1 MSKNKKILLMLA
13 KGGFSQ
19 ADVAAALHV
28 SKRDVSACAKVLRER
43 SLTFEALGAMG
54 AAEIDDAYFPKDGRQ
69 PSEAYLQPD
78 LAGMVERKK
87 RSPKLPV
94 KLMWIEYC
102 EEAAAEGR
110 MSYSY
115 QTFCEMFSEE
125 AERLGATR
133 HFRHEPGAKAYIDW
147 AGDVAWI
154 TDRVTG
160 ASTKVYVLVVVLP
173 FSDRFWAE
181 GFCDMRQRSW
191 QDGQAHAF
199 EDFGGVPR
207 MLVPDNAATAT
218 NRGDP
223 RVTVV
228 NEEYARFAEHYG
240 CAVVPARV
248 RKPRDKSTSESTVDL
263 VEKWVIAP
271 ANEQTFYTL
280 AEFNE
285 FCAERVAWLNAR
297 PFSGKDG
304 SRDSVYESE
313 ELPRMQPLPES
324 RYEICEWRSA
334 KVAPDYHVT
343 VDYMHYSV
351 PHALIGGQVDVR
363 MTSTA
368 VAVLADGEVVAE
380 HPRLRGRKGQY
391 STVVDHMPDN
401 HRLQESPW
409 SAERFLSWARRIG
422 PETGAAVARLL
433 AGHAIVEQSFVKCRN
448 ILGLSKTY
456 SPELLE
462 RACGRCNELQATPS
476 YTGLK
481 NSILAIRA
489 SDARSRSN
497 GRAPSAGRTDVV
509 DHAKGA
515 GRTNGA
521 DAYRRDGSEGGE
533 GEC

>member
-13 KGGFSQ
+13 KGGLSQ

-43 SLTFEALGAMG
+43 SLTFEALSAMG
-54 AAEIDDAYFPKDGRQ
+54 AAEIDDAYFQKDGGQ

-115 QTFCEMFSEE
+115 QTLCEMFSGE

-147 AGDVAWI
+147 AGDVAWL
-154 TDRVTG
+154 TDKVTG

-324 RYEICEWRSA
+324 RYETCEWRSA

-351 PHALIGGQVDVR
+351 PHALIGSQVDVR

-489 SDARSRSN
+489 SDARSRPN

>member
-1 MSKNKKILLMLA
+1 M
-13 KGGFSQ
+13 
-19 ADVAAALHV
+19 
-28 SKRDVSACAKVLRER
+28 
-43 SLTFEALGAMG
+43 
-54 AAEIDDAYFPKDGRQ
+54 
-69 PSEAYLQPD
+69 
-78 LAGMVERKK
+78 
-87 RSPKLPV
+87 
-94 KLMWIEYC
+94 
-102 EEAAAEGR
+102 
-110 MSYSY
+110 
-115 QTFCEMFSEE
+115 
-125 AERLGATR
+125 
-133 HFRHEPGAKAYIDW
+133 
-147 AGDVAWI
+147 
-154 TDRVTG
+154 
-160 ASTKVYVLVVVLP
+160 LVVVLP

-248 RKPRDKSTSESTVDL
+248 RKPRDKSTSESTVDI

-280 AEFNE
+280 AESDE

-297 PFSGKDG
+297 PFAAKDG

-313 ELPRMQPLPES
+313 ELPHMQPLPET
-324 RYEICEWRSA
+324 RYETCEWRSA

-343 VDYMHYSV
+343 VEYMHYSV
-351 PHALIGGQVDVR
+351 PHALVGRQVDVR
-363 MTSTA
+363 MTSSS

-391 STVVDHMPDN
+391 STAVEHMPGN
-401 HRLQESPW
+401 HRMQESPW
-409 SAERFLSWARRIG
+409 SAERFLSWAKRVG
-422 PETGAAVARLL
+422 PETGDAIGRLV
-433 AGHAIVEQSFVKCRN
+433 AGHRIVEQSFVKCRN
-448 ILGLSKTY
+448 ILGLSKAY

-462 RACGRCNELQATPS
+462 RACARCNELGAMPS

-481 NSILAIRA
+481 NAMLAIRGE
-489 SDARSRSN
+489 DARSRAS
-497 GRAPSAGRTDVV
+497 GSVPTTGEPDVV
-509 DHAKGA
+509 DRAKGA

-521 DAYRRDGSEGGE
+521 DAYRRNGAGGGE
-533 GEC
+533 EGC

>member
-1 MSKNKKILLMLA
+1 MSKRKKIMLMLA
-13 KGGFSQ
+13 KGGVSQ
-19 ADVAAALHV
+19 ADVAASLHV

-43 SLTFEALGAMG
+43 SLTYDDVSGMG
-54 AAEIDDAYFPKDGRQ
+54 AAQVDGLFPTIGR
-69 PSEAYLQPD
+69 PANELYLQPD
-78 LAGMVERKK
+78 LEAMVSRKK

-94 KLMWIEYC
+94 RLMWIEYC
-102 EEAAAEGR
+102 EDAAAVGKLA
-110 MSYSY
+110 YSY
-115 QTFCEMFSEE
+115 QTTCEMFSRE

-133 HFRHEPGAKAYIDW
+133 HFAHEPGAKAYIDW
-147 AGDVAWI
+147 AGDVAWL

-160 ASTKVYVLVVVLP
+160 ARTKVYVLVVVLP
-173 FSDRFWAE
+173 FSGEFWAE

-199 EDFGGVPR
+199 EGFGGAPR

-223 RVTVV
+223 RVTVI

-240 CAVVPARV
+240 CAVVPARI
-248 RKPRDKSTSESTVDL
+248 RKPRDKSTSESTVDM
-263 VEKWVIAP
+263 VERWVVAP

-280 AEFNE
+280 EEFNE
-285 FCAERVAWLNAR
+285 FCAGQVAWLNAR
-297 PFSGKDG
+297 PFKSKGG

-313 ELPRMQPLPES
+313 ELPHMQPLPET
-324 RYEICEWRSA
+324 RYETCEWRSA

-343 VDYMHYSV
+343 VEYMHYSV
-351 PHALIGGQVDVR
+351 PHALIGRQVDVR
-363 MTSTA
+363 MTSSS

-391 STVVDHMPDN
+391 STVVDHMPDS
-401 HRLQESPW
+401 HRMQESPW
-409 SAERFLSWARRIG
+409 SAERFESWARRIG
-422 PETGAAVARLL
+422 PETGEAIGRVI
-433 AGHAIVEQSFVKCRN
+433 AGHRIVEQSFVKCRN

-462 RACGRCNELQATPS
+462 RACARCNELGAVPS

-489 SDARSRSN
+489 SDATARAN
-497 GRAPSAGRTDVV
+497 GRPPSTGGDLIDR
-509 DHAKGA
+509 AKGA

-521 DAYRRDGSEGGE
+521 DAYRRDDREDGDE
-533 GEC
+533 EC